1 MRSNLNTKAG
11 ECKYTERHDMKSYT
25 ISNSGSKFTST
36 SCSQDKTAEMHRPLG
51 EVIYWLGL
59 CKWPRADSFLGT
71 GFDLKEKKHV
81 SQRQLSL
88 SLIFCPCPPLPRM
101 RAQKTV
107 PASTLQPL
115 TGTPSRMDVSKS
127 ASPGQHYEVLL
138 GFGFCYHLCFLTHTL
153 LFSLSCVAFLTL
165 LHFFQSTILR
175 VISWPIVVEP
185 CSSRRG
191 QLHGVPF
198 LLPTVFFN
206 VTRSFEGKNQEEKEC
221 WSQETRVPGLLWTI
235 WVNHFVCLWL
245 ILKTGSSIL
254 IA

>member
-88 SLIFCPCPPLPRM
+88 SLIFCPCPLLPRM

-107 PASTLQPL
+107 LASTLQPL

-153 LFSLSCVAFLTL
+153 LFSLSCVAFLIL
-165 LHFFQSTILR
+165 LHFFSKHNSKSDFLANCCRAMFQQKGAIA
-175 VISWPIVVEP
+175 W
-185 CSSRRG
+185 CSFPATNS
-191 QLHGVPF
+191 
-198 LLPTVFFN
+198 VFQCYKEFW
-206 VTRSFEGKNQEEKEC
+206 REKSGEKEC
-221 WSQETRVPGLLWTI
+221 WSQETQVPGLVPLLFTS
-235 WVNHFVCLWL
+235 CEP
-245 ILKTGSSIL
+245 
-254 IA
+254 